1 MILARYIFTAYMVT
15 NRAHHRI
22 VGEKMWE
29 KSNRLKFP
37 KNLDFNAFECFFL
50 PKVFCV
56 FQNWT
61 KKMSK
66 NRYGRK
72 KTRKKLKKSHQ
83 SIML

>member
-1 MILARYIFTAYMVT
+1 MILSHYIFAAYMVT
-15 NRAHHRI
+15 IRTHHRI

-61 KKMSK
+61 KKCPKIDMGEKRPEK
-66 NRYGRK
+66 NS
-72 KTRKKLKKSHQ
+72 KSH
-83 SIML
+83 IRA